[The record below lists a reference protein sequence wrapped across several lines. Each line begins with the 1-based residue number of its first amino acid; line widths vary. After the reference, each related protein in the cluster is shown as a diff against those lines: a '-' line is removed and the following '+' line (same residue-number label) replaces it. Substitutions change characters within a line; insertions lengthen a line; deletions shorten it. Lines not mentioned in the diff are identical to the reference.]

1 MVEREGALYREEFGW
16 NDEFE
21 ALVAKIVAEF
31 ATTFNPV
38 RERCWIAEC
47 CNAGVEG
54 RHAGHIFCV
63 QHPEEPDT
71 AKLRLLLVEPHA
83 RGLGLGDAL
92 IRECVNFA
100 RTAGYRKLTLWTQS
114 ILHAAH
120 RLYQR
125 HGFRLVTEQ
134 PHHSF
139 GHDLVAQT
147 WELEL
152 R

>member
-31 ATTFNPV
+31 AATFNPA
-38 RERCWIAEC
+38 RERCWFAEC
-47 CNAGVEG
+47 CKAGMEG

-92 IRECVNFA
+92 ISECVNFA